1 MKTGKQENRWVLP
14 DGIEELLPE
23 QSFILETLRREL
35 LDSYSRW
42 GYELI
47 TPPFLEFLDSLL
59 TGTGRDLDLST
70 FRVTDPVTGRQMGL
84 RVDMTPQAA
93 RIDAHILKSELPV
106 RLCYLG
112 TVLRSTARGFSGSR
126 APIQTGCELFGHAGM
141 ESVLEVIELMMETI
155 RITGVRDVYLDLG
168 HVMIFRNLVAQA
180 GLDAN
185 DELRLFDAM
194 QRKANTEIAE
204 LLDDMQISGAIRDM
218 LAALSGLNGSV
229 DMLERARKELSQASD
244 QVQSAITELSQL
256 ASLLRRDYP
265 EIPVHIDLA
274 ELRGYHYHSGIV
286 FATFT
291 NGYGEEIA
299 RGGRY
304 DGIGKVFGRS
314 RPATGFSA
322 DLSTLM
328 DLSAALPKS
337 GDMNSIMAPAGDDAD
352 LRAAI
357 SQLRTEGERVI
368 HELPGQDGLP
378 KDYGCSRELVKQGDN
393 WTVKDII

>member
-1 MKTGKQENRWVLP
+1 MNTGKQENRWVLP

-35 LDSYSRW
+35 LDSYGRW

-59 TGTGRDLDLST
+59 TGTGHDLDLST
-70 FRVTDPVTGRQMGL
+70 FRVTDSVTGRQMGL
-84 RVDMTPQAA
+84 RADMTPQAA

-112 TVLRSTARGFSGSR
+112 TVLRSTPQGFSGSR
-126 APIQTGCELFGHAGM
+126 APIQAGCELFGHAGM

-168 HVMIFRNLVAQA
+168 HVMIFRNLVEQA
-180 GLDAN
+180 GLDVD

-194 QRKANTEIAE
+194 QRKANPEIAE
-204 LLDDMQISGAIRDM
+204 LLDEMQVSGAVRDM
-218 LAALSGLNGSV
+218 LATLSELNGSA
-229 DMLERARKELSQASD
+229 DMLDRASKVLSQASD
-244 QVQSAITELSQL
+244 PVQSAIAELTQL
-256 ASLLRRDYP
+256 VALLQRDYP
-265 EIPVHIDLA
+265 DLPVHIDLA

-286 FATFT
+286 FAAFT
-291 NGYGEEIA
+291 TGYGEEIA

-328 DLSAALPKS
+328 DLSASLPEP
-337 GDMNSIMAPAGDDAD
+337 GDMESIMAPAGDDAD
-352 LRAAI
+352 LRVAI
-357 SQLRTEGERVI
+357 RNLRSEGERVI
-368 HELPGQDGLP
+368 HALPGQGGKP
-378 KDYGCSRELVKQGDN
+378 QDYGCSRELVKQGDS
-393 WTVKDII
+393 WTVKSI

>member
-1 MKTGKQENRWVLP
+1 MNTGKQHNRWVLP

-59 TGTGRDLDLST
+59 TGTGHDLDLST

-84 RVDMTPQAA
+84 RADMTPQAA

-112 TVLRSTARGFSGSR
+112 TVLRSTPQGFSGSR
-126 APIQTGCELFGHAGM
+126 APIQAGCELFGHAGM

-155 RITGVRDVYLDLG
+155 RITGVNDVSLDLG
-168 HVMIFRNLVAQA
+168 HVKIFRSLVDQA
-180 GLDAN
+180 GLDTD
-185 DELRLFDAM
+185 DEMRLFDAM
-194 QRKANTEIAE
+194 QRKANPEIEE
-204 LLDDMQISGAIRDM
+204 LLDEMQVSGTVREM
-218 LAALSGLNGSV
+218 LGALSGLNGSAA
-229 DMLERARKELSQASD
+229 MLDQAEKVLA
-244 QVQSAITELSQL
+244 QAAEPVQSALAELKQL
-256 ASLLRRDYP
+256 VALLQRDYP
-265 EIPVHIDLA
+265 DIPVNIDLA

-286 FATFT
+286 FAAFT
-291 NGYGEEIA
+291 AGYGEEVA

-328 DLSAALPKS
+328 GLSVFLPVS
-337 GDMNSIMAPAGDDAD
+337 DDMDSIMAPAGDDAD
-352 LRAAI
+352 LRVAI
-357 SQLRTEGERVI
+357 INLRTEGERVI
-368 HELPGQDGLP
+368 HALPGQNGKP
-378 KDYGCSRELVKQGDN
+378 QDYGCSRELVKQGDN
-393 WTVKDII
+393 WTVKNI